1 MSAAKIISVFSQD
14 KISRVIEL
22 LITLDGVLS
31 NKEILGLEAEDS
43 DFYSLAPALK
53 EVFVKIRGYF
63 IYIKELTNEGGQ
75 YFNPNDLIVECLKT
89 VLENQTK
96 PLSKNLCAKLSPT
109 AKPLN
114 DLISTSEENP
124 VLIKNTTDKDFSKT
138 TPFKLVLK
146 DKLIKPPEHPG
157 YLLFKEILPKFIPDA
172 YDDNSVFKTVA
183 DNLGHSERVIFQ
195 MLTGLTSVNI
205 IVALK
210 LEAWLGKDVVCS
222 KKLMALQ
229 TQYDLDAYRDKAQL
243 KIVPFGTKTKPTGY
257 SDEPYQTK

>member
-1 MSAAKIISVFSQD
+1 MSAQKPETNLQNNPSVEMS
-14 KISRVIEL
+14 K
-22 LITLDGVLS
+22 
-31 NKEILGLEAEDS
+31 
-43 DFYSLAPALK
+43 LK
-53 EVFVKIRGYF
+53 EAF
-63 IYIKELTNEGGQ
+63 
-75 YFNPNDLIVECLKT
+75 
-89 VLENQTK
+89 
-96 PLSKNLCAKLSPT
+96 
-109 AKPLN
+109 
-114 DLISTSEENP
+114 DLISKLDKLLVHESIDKYQLANSFYEYTSHFRRC
-124 VLIKNTTDKDFSKT
+124 LRAAIDLQDFSKPT
-138 TPFKLVLK
+138 RFNLVLK

-222 KKLMALQ
+222 KKLMTLQ

-243 KIVPFGTKTKPTGY
+243 KIVPFGSKTKPAGY
-257 SDEPYQTK
+257 SDEPYQSK